1 MTIHLPGLPVTADCA
16 MAETEE
22 RDEGDGWSDTAVS
35 SFYGFTSEEIEEQK
49 RSVQLQRYTRQI
61 LVMSLKTY
69 KIILQTSNEFNILN
83 IFISFLRFKTKWWSY
98 DSSDDLTTPFDNE
111 QLLQHDEEY
120 EISKKLEYKLI
131 SGEEKGKLK
140 YKKISES
147 KSDTSVFTSSKSPL
161 KMVFKKTSS
170 TITVSPSVTPEPMPS
185 IATKNLRKESV
196 SNEPEK
202 PVEAF
207 ASPSQVSKSSIIIRK
222 ISDY

>member
-1 MTIHLPGLPVTADCA
+1 M
-16 MAETEE
+16 
-22 RDEGDGWSDTAVS
+22 
-35 SFYGFTSEEIEEQK
+35 
-49 RSVQLQRYTRQI
+49 
-61 LVMSLKTY
+61 
-69 KIILQTSNEFNILN
+69 
-83 IFISFLRFKTKWWSY
+83 
-98 DSSDDLTTPFDNE
+98 
-111 QLLQHDEEY
+111 QHDEEY

-207 ASPSQVSKSSIIIRK
+207 SSPSQVSKSSIIIRK
-222 ISDY
+222 IIINNLNKTNFF

>member
-1 MTIHLPGLPVTADCA
+1 MG
-16 MAETEE
+16 
-22 RDEGDGWSDTAVS
+22 
-35 SFYGFTSEEIEEQK
+35 
-49 RSVQLQRYTRQI
+49 
-61 LVMSLKTY
+61 
-69 KIILQTSNEFNILN
+69 
-83 IFISFLRFKTKWWSY
+83 
-98 DSSDDLTTPFDNE
+98 
-111 QLLQHDEEY
+111 LQHDEEY

-207 ASPSQVSKSSIIIRK
+207 SSPSQNVVQPKGELLTSKPSSSSPALNNLSLAKKTLPELMRRESREWK
-222 ISDY
+222 PSAQFFKPLLAG

>member
-1 MTIHLPGLPVTADCA
+1 M
-16 MAETEE
+16 
-22 RDEGDGWSDTAVS
+22 
-35 SFYGFTSEEIEEQK
+35 
-49 RSVQLQRYTRQI
+49 
-61 LVMSLKTY
+61 
-69 KIILQTSNEFNILN
+69 
-83 IFISFLRFKTKWWSY
+83 
-98 DSSDDLTTPFDNE
+98 
-111 QLLQHDEEY
+111 QHDEEY

-196 SNEPEK
+196 SNELEK

-207 ASPSQVSKSSIIIRK
+207 ASPSQISKSSIIILK
-222 ISDY
+222 ISDFNNLKKKIDF